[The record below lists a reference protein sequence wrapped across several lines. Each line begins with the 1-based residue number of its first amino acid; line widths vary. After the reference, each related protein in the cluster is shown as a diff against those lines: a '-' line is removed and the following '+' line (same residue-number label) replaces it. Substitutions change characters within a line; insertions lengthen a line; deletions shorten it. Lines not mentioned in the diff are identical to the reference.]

1 MGAESGS
8 ENKYSLNPGAKYKQE
23 PAYKPT
29 CITQWNDKLLMRVS
43 FRNSIIFRPN
53 RTSFSSVH
61 SINTSEVYGLPMAY
75 DEKLANRARE
85 IFARLAPETTE
96 KTMFGGLCFM
106 VDEKM
111 CAGIVKEE
119 LMLRL
124 NPESTETVLEME
136 GCRPMDFTG
145 KSMKGF
151 VYVSEDAVIKNDQLE
166 YWIRLA
172 LEYNPLAKATKKKS
186 KPTSGN

>member
-1 MGAESGS
+1 
-8 ENKYSLNPGAKYKQE
+8 
-23 PAYKPT
+23 
-29 CITQWNDKLLMRVS
+29 
-43 FRNSIIFRPN
+43 
-53 RTSFSSVH
+53 
-61 SINTSEVYGLPMAY
+61 MAY
-75 DEKLANRARE
+75 NEKLANRARE

-96 KTMFGGLCFM
+96 KVMFGGLCFM

-111 CAGIVKEE
+111 CAGIVKED

-124 NPESTETVLEME
+124 NPDSIETVLEME

-151 VYVSEDAVIKNDQLE
+151 VYVSGDTVLRNDRLE

-172 LEYNPLAKATKKKS
+172 LEYNPLAKATKKKI
-186 KPTSGN
+186 KRD